1 MLWLLLSSIGYD
13 LAKQYGIGYSA
24 KTNRVIIPIYDNNEL
39 VAFLSRAT
47 DNTQPKYIV
56 RYKNDTV
63 STVFRSLPATGPF
76 DVVITEDC
84 LSAIRVGRY
93 NQAVSI
99 LGTAS
104 AADKTMSLLKSVPNM
119 QSAAVWLDG
128 DKAGRKGRDKVAT
141 QLSLMGVEVTKITT
155 PKDPKLYTNAEIKEI
170 LYNARSRTTK
180 HHERAEN
187 VRSTVLGNTE
197 RGSRG
202 QDH

>member
-1 MLWLLLSSIGYD
+1 MLLSSIGYD
-13 LAKQYGIGYSA
+13 LSKQYGIGYSA
-24 KTNRVIIPIYDNNEL
+24 RTNRVIIPIYDNDEL

-56 RYKNDTV
+56 RYKHGTSAIFQTKPV
-63 STVFRSLPATGPF
+63 QGPF
-76 DVVITEDC
+76 DAVITEDC

-99 LGTAS
+99 LGTSS
-104 AADKTMSLLKSVPNM
+104 AADKTMSLLKSVPKL

-180 HHERAEN
+180 HHERAEA
-187 VRSTVLGNTE
+187 VRSTVLGDT
-197 RGSRG
+197 
-202 QDH
+202 